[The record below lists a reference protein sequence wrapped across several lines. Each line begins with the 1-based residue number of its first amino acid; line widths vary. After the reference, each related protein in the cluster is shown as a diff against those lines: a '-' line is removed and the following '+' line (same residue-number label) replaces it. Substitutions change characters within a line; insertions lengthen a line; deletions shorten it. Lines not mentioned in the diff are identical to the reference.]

1 MRVKQ
6 LAFCLL
12 FSSLFLNAQE
22 EKERFLSI
30 TYLGEFI
37 THPGFEVSYAQSFK
51 QISKFKKE
59 KEIKYS
65 FAYTASLGNYIH
77 YGSHFGSIVEVGIKR
92 QKSKSKKCKRVLEFE
107 IGYFRQF
114 NLGETYVIQEDGST
128 QQSMLTSR
136 GYLFPSFSIGFEG
149 NIHQDRP
156 IQWYTALKIGAQLP
170 YNTTVIPRVL
180 LNIGIIYKLSNNEN

>member
-1 MRVKQ
+1 MLVKQ
-6 LAFCLL
+6 LTFCLL

-37 THPGFEVSYAQSFK
+37 THPGFEVSYAQAFK

-65 FAYTASLGNYIH
+65 FAYTTSLGNYIH
-77 YGSHFGSIVEVGIKR
+77 YGSHFGSIVEAGIKR
-92 QKSKSKKCKRVLEFE
+92 LKSKGKKCTRIVEFE

-114 NLGETYVIQEDGST
+114 NLGETYIIQENGSAEKRL
-128 QQSMLTSR
+128 LTSR
-136 GYLFPSFSIGFEG
+136 GYLLPSFSIGFASD
-149 NIHQDRP
+149 IHKEQP
-156 IQWYTALKIGAQLP
+156 IQLYSALKIGGQLP
-170 YNTTVIPRVL
+170 YNTTIIPRVF
-180 LNIGIIYKLSNNEN
+180 LNIGITYKLSSNEN